1 MKEYLLKIRAP
12 KNNVEIKK
20 QLLITLGIIIVG
32 FMLGILQKWLDET
45 ASNSLP
51 VFIQQLDISNYFGRL
66 AVWILS
72 ATVISVYSDT
82 ALRASINTFLFF
94 ISMLSGYYLYCN
106 FILGFLP
113 RTYMMIWVLIA
124 IVSFFLAFICWY
136 AKGNGIVAVVISG
149 VILGV
154 LFSQAFLIIQG
165 FHITHLLE
173 VLTWIVGVIILR
185 RNLKEFAM
193 EMGLSVI
200 VAVFYQ
206 LVIPYWG

>member
-1 MKEYLLKIRAP
+1 M
-12 KNNVEIKK
+12 EIKK

>member
-1 MKEYLLKIRAP
+1 M
-12 KNNVEIKK
+12 EIKK

-51 VFIQQLDISNYFGRL
+51 VFIQQLNISNYFGRL

-200 VAVFYQ
+200 VAIFYQ

>member
-1 MKEYLLKIRAP
+1 MEEYLLKIRAP

>member
-1 MKEYLLKIRAP
+1 
-12 KNNVEIKK
+12 
-20 QLLITLGIIIVG
+20 
-32 FMLGILQKWLDET
+32 
-45 ASNSLP
+45 
-51 VFIQQLDISNYFGRL
+51 
-66 AVWILS
+66 
-72 ATVISVYSDT
+72 
-82 ALRASINTFLFF
+82 
-94 ISMLSGYYLYCN
+94 
-106 FILGFLP
+106 
-113 RTYMMIWVLIA
+113 MMIWVLIA

-200 VAVFYQ
+200 VAIFYQ